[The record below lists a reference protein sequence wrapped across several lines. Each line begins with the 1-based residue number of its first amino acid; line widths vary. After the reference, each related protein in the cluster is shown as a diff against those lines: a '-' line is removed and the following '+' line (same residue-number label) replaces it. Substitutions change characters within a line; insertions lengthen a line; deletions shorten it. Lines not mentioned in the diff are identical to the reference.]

1 VFIGH
6 RRQPGGVVDLHLTRH
21 QKGADFHVRRRLRLA
36 HFRNHCLAFYAFD
49 LIELNGDDLR
59 RDPLEVRKATLA
71 SSMAKLSPAT
81 TTALPRS
88 TVSATDAMTVTPFS
102 TPST

>member
-1 VFIGH
+1 MFIGH

-71 SSMAKLSPAT
+71 SSMAKLSPAMT
-81 TTALPRS
+81 MALPRS
-88 TVSATDAMTVTPFS
+88 I
-102 TPST
+102 

>member
-36 HFRNHCLAFYAFD
+36 HFRNHRLAFYAFD

-59 RDPLEVRKATLA
+59 DLLKAAAQEFWSQRDDLRAVNVGVTFKGRV
-71 SSMAKLSPAT
+71 
-81 TTALPRS
+81 PRRRDYR
-88 TVSATDAMTVTPFS
+88 AFI
-102 TPST
+102 